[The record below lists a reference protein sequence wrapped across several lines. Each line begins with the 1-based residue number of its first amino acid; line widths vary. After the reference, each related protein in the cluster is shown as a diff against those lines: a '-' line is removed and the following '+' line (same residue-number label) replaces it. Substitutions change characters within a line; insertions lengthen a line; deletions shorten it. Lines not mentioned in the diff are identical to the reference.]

1 MSPPFPAPTAT
12 TPAVDAVSAGAAAPA
27 VQRLPVFTAA
37 LWWGSL
43 TTIGTLVVP
52 MLFANL
58 PTPAMAGAMAARL
71 FAAQTWVS
79 VVCGVLLL
87 IISRPKGSVRQ
98 YPWAQAAMIF
108 ILGGV
113 LLALLSQFAVAPRIV
128 ARQDLRLW
136 HSVGSV
142 LYLAQWVC
150 AGAVLWHTLRSSAM
164 RPEAQT

>member
-1 MSPPFPAPTAT
+1 MGHEMNPPVPSVHTAT
-12 TPAVDAVSAGAAAPA
+12 PALAVR
-27 VQRLPVFTAA
+27 RLPVFVAA

-43 TTIGTLVVP
+43 TTIGALVVP

-58 PTPAMAGAMAARL
+58 PTPAMAGGMAARL

-79 VVCGVLLL
+79 VLCGVLLL
-87 IISRPKGSVRQ
+87 VISRPKGAVTQ
-98 YPWAQAAMIF
+98 YPWARAAMIF

-136 HSVGSV
+136 HGVGSV
-142 LYLAQWVC
+142 LYLAQWAC
-150 AGAVLWHTLRSSAM
+150 AAAVLWHTLRM
-164 RPEAQT
+164 DTAQNAETQD

>member
-1 MSPPFPAPTAT
+1 MDPSSPSASPLAAT
-12 TPAVDAVSAGAAAPA
+12 PA
-27 VQRLPVFTAA
+27 VQRLPVFIAA

-43 TTIGTLVVP
+43 TTIGALVVP
-52 MLFANL
+52 MLFSHL
-58 PTPAMAGAMAARL
+58 PTPAMAGGMAARL
-71 FAAQTWVS
+71 FASQTWVS

-87 IISRPKGSVRQ
+87 VISRPKGAVRQ
-98 YPWAQAAMIF
+98 YPWAQAAMVF

-142 LYLAQWVC
+142 LYLAQWAC
-150 AGAVLWHTLRSSAM
+150 AALVLWNTLRSSATQQA
-164 RPEAQT
+164 ENQD

>member
-1 MSPPFPAPTAT
+1 MGHEMS
-12 TPAVDAVSAGAAAPA
+12 SAGPSAQIATPGIR
-27 VQRLPVFTAA
+27 VQRLPVFIAA

-43 TTIGTLVVP
+43 TTIGALVVP

-58 PTPAMAGAMAARL
+58 PTPAMAGGMAARL

-87 IISRPKGSVRQ
+87 VISRPKGAVTQ

-108 ILGGV
+108 ILSGL
-113 LLALLSQFAVAPRIV
+113 LLALLSQFAIAPRIV

-142 LYLAQWVC
+142 LYLAQWAC
-150 AGAVLWHTLRSSAM
+150 AAVVMWHTLHSSA
-164 RPEAQT
+164 AQHTKTQD